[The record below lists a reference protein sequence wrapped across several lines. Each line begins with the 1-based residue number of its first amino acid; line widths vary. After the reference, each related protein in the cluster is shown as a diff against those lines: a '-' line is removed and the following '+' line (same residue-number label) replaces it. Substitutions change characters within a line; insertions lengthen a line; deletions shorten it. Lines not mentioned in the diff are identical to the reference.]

1 MHHKSLLTEMAS
13 SKSSSSETCTTNQSA
28 HPIQTSNS
36 KTVVPY
42 SYSGAVAQRALLLSS
57 RRRSN
62 RRRAVNENAKGL
74 PSRLSR
80 VSVAD
85 DAAES

>member
-13 SKSSSSETCTTNQSA
+13 SSETCTTNQSTTSA
-28 HPIQTSNS
+28 HPVQTSNS

-62 RRRAVNENAKGL
+62 RRRAVNEDAKGL